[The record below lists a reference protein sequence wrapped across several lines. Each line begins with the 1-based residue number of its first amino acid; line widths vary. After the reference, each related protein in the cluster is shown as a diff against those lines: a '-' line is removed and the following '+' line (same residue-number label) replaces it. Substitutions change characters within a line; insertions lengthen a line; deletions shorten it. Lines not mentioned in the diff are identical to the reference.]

1 MWCLQQ
7 LGACRFYVC
16 LKDWFVSKTEIPAP
30 SPTCM
35 WPWHPNCHCSLCF
48 ARATL
53 WLCQQLPSL
62 QAYCCS
68 GSAKRFLWAPV
79 NKRVVQERAL
89 WCTEQDRRLERAT
102 VHISHLRYPNQC
114 LPVAV
119 VWAPVLAVEI
129 PVDRPLPLLGALW
142 HGVLFACIVII
153 CGWWSFP
160 GRFLLR
166 WNLQETTQ
174 TAPRSLRNQEPW
186 WRNSYI
192 FTVFV
197 LLLVLTPGTVTSI
210 YNVKGVER
218 VKVGNLWWWLTFA
231 FGRTML

>member
-1 MWCLQQ
+1 MSTATQSAGIL
-7 LGACRFYVC
+7 LLR
-16 LKDWFVSKTEIPAP
+16 VSK
-30 SPTCM
+30 
-35 WPWHPNCHCSLCF
+35 
-48 ARATL
+48 
-53 WLCQQLPSL
+53 
-62 QAYCCS
+62 
-68 GSAKRFLWAPV
+68 KRFLWAPV

-89 WCTEQDRRLERAT
+89 WCTEQDRRLERAN
-102 VHISHLRYPNQC
+102 VHISHLRYQNHC

-119 VWAPVLAVEI
+119 AWAPVLAVEI
-129 PVDRPLPLLGALW
+129 PVDRPLPLLAALW
-142 HGVLFACIVII
+142 HGVLFVCVVII

-197 LLLVLTPGTVTSI
+197 LLLVLTPETVTSI

-218 VKVGNLWWWLTFA
+218 EI
-231 FGRTML
+231 FGVDLHLRLEESCCRYQPSISSRVHSHK